1 MAGHSKWAN
10 IKHRKGAQDAK
21 RSKQIARLVKAIEA
35 AAKTGGAD
43 PDANPALATAIQ
55 KAKDNDVPKDNIER
69 ALKRAAG
76 AEGGGVDY
84 EYATFE
90 GYAPAGVALYIECLT
105 DNRNRASNEVRG
117 AFKKMGG
124 NMAEP
129 GAVGYLFSRHGE
141 IRVPAEGIEEDDIL
155 LAALE
160 AGIDEVTLEDDTY
173 LVTTDPKNL
182 QDVRV
187 ALEEAEIP
195 VRSSEVTLRPSVNVP
210 VHDEA
215 EAKRVLKLI
224 DTLEDLDDVQNVY
237 ANFDIPDNILEAVA

>member
-21 RSKQIARLVKAIEA
+21 RSKMTARLIKAIEA
-35 AAKTGGAD
+35 AARTGGAD
-43 PDANPALATAIQ
+43 PEGNPTLAAAIQ

-69 ALKRAAG
+69 AVKRAAG
-76 AEGGGVDY
+76 EEGGVDY

-117 AFKKMGG
+117 AFKKTGG

-129 GAVGYLFSRHGE
+129 GAVGYLFSRLGE
-141 IRVPAEGIEEDDIL
+141 IVVPAEGVEEDDIL
-155 LAALE
+155 VAGLE
-160 AGIDEVTLEDDTY
+160 AGIEEVSLEDDVY
-173 LVTTDPKNL
+173 LVTTDPKAL
-182 QDVRV
+182 QDVRA
-187 ALEEAEIP
+187 ALEEAELP

-215 EAKRVLKLI
+215 EAKRVLQLVE
-224 DTLEDLDDVQNVY
+224 TLEDLDDVQNVY
-237 ANFDIPDNILEAVA
+237 ANFDIPDQVLESVA

>member
-21 RSKQIARLVKAIEA
+21 RSKVFARLIKAIEA
-35 AAKTGGAD
+35 AARTGGAD

-76 AEGGGVDY
+76 EEGAVAY

-90 GYAPAGVALYIECLT
+90 GYAPAGVAVYIECLT

-117 AFKKMGG
+117 VFKKNGG
-124 NMAEP
+124 NLAEP
-129 GAVGYLFSRHGE
+129 GAVGYLFSRQGE
-141 IRVPAEGIEEDDIL
+141 IQVPAEGVEEDDIL
-155 LAALE
+155 VAGLE
-160 AGIDEVTLEDDTY
+160 AGIDEVTLDDGTY
-173 LVTTDPKNL
+173 LVTTDPKAL
-182 QDVRV
+182 QDVRT
-187 ALEEAEIP
+187 ALEEAEVP
-195 VRSSEVTLRPSVNVP
+195 VSGSEVTLRPSVNVP
-210 VHDEA
+210 VADED

-224 DTLEDLDDVQNVY
+224 DMLEDLDDVQSVY
-237 ANFDIPDNILEAVA
+237 SNFDIPDQVLETVA